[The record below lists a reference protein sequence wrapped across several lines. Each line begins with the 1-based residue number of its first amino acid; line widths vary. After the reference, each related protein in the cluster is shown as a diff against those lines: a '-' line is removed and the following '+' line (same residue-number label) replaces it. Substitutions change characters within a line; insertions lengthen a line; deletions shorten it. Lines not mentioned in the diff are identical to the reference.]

1 MKKKSLC
8 SIVLGFCVVAL
19 FVFSFPVPYYAQD
32 AGSLPGSQDREKWK
46 ELKKSEKTKIN
57 KFQFQ
62 PLVKRYEDQVE
73 EFRTKRYKLA
83 AKTRSNVLKKM
94 GKLFSKLQGWVR
106 SGDDRIQKV
115 KYNNMLL
122 TPTRFGHEKLN
133 MKMDTGELE
142 FSWKDVLDTK
152 PDFFAEVVNRRKLN
166 PDQNLALAFLIIE
179 TNNADKGRELL
190 QGMVNRYPKK
200 RDQMRKFLAMRKET
214 LPKKIDLSKELDVQK
229 DGESVNAD
237 RKRSTSRGESGYFNR
252 DRLEEVGA
260 TILKAAHYLEKHQH
274 KNGSH
279 GKDQH
284 KVGNVGMKVAITSLV
299 GKFLTAATLVH
310 QDSTPQEINFDR
322 LSGEGAGKVFECLKD
337 TNLYLFPAD
346 PENRVDRP
354 EELRDVWETLYRIEY
369 IAFLWD
375 FPYMKEKAAKGMKRE
390 FNRAVDQLY
399 ERQIVP
405 GGWGYYQRIKQG
417 MTFASSAAIMSLHH
431 AIKNGVPISDERM
444 KKVKEMKKKAVEKI
458 QNDFKVEPA
467 QYMYRPGAASGENER
482 SRSIRGPLVELS
494 LLKAGQPTGDLE
506 LAIDNFFKH
515 RKWVEKVKGRNGTH
529 IGTGQMA
536 PYYYLYHHYYTV
548 RALRYLKNNKKR
560 KKYLKKIGTILLDD
574 AEKVSDG
581 MVKFT
586 DAPILGK
593 GVTDIYG
600 TALGGLALFYY
611 ARSLP
616 EVKGSD
622 QGKAG
627 GEPTTEEK

>member
-1 MKKKSLC
+1 MKKSPLL
-8 SIVLGFCVVAL
+8 SMILGLAVIGV
-19 FVFSFPVPYYAQD
+19 FVFAFPVEYYGQEARSSGKEKSEWNELRKSDQALIDRFQFRRLGERYAQ
-32 AGSLPGSQDREKWK
+32 K
-46 ELKKSEKTKIN
+46 
-57 KFQFQ
+57 
-62 PLVKRYEDQVE
+62 VE
-73 EFRTKRYKLA
+73 AFRTKKYKLA
-83 AKTRSNVLKKM
+83 ARTRSDTLEKI
-94 GKLFSKLQGWVR
+94 GKFFNKFRSWVKQ
-106 SGDDRIQKV
+106 GDDRIQRV
-115 KYNNMLL
+115 EYQGMDL
-122 TPTRFGHEKLN
+122 TITDFDHKKLE
-133 MKMDTGELE
+133 MKKGTGDLE
-142 FSWKDVLDTK
+142 FDWDDVLDAK
-152 PDFFAEVVNRRKLN
+152 PDFFASALDRSKLN
-166 PDQNLALAFLIIE
+166 KDEEVALGMLILETTGDASGRKILSEMTRRHPDLE
-179 TNNADKGRELL
+179 DS
-190 QGMVNRYPKK
+190 VKK
-200 RDQMRKFLAMRKET
+200 YIAMRKEK
-214 LPKKIDLSKELDVQK
+214 LPEEVDLTEVLDVEK
-229 DGESVNAD
+229 SNAD
-237 RKRSTSRGESGYFNR
+237 SSGEDFHATKKDKESSGYFNR

-417 MTFASSAAIMSLHH
+417 MTFASSAAIMALNH

-444 KKVKEMKKKAVEKI
+444 KKVKEMKNKAVDKI
-458 QNDFKVEPA
+458 QNEFKVEPA
-467 QYMYRPGAASGENER
+467 QYMYRPGAAAGENER
-482 SRSIRGPLVELS
+482 SRAIRGPLVELS
-494 LLKAGQPTGDLE
+494 LIKAGQPTGDLE

-515 RKWVEKVKGRNGTH
+515 RKWVEKEKGASRPH
-529 IGTGQMA
+529 SGTGQMA
-536 PYYYLYHHYYTV
+536 SYYYLYHHYYTV
-548 RALRYLKNNKKR
+548 RALRHLKNREKR
-560 KKYLKKIGTILLDD
+560 KKYLKEIGQILLDD
-574 AEKVSDG
+574 AEEMEEEDTVR
-581 MVKFT
+581 FT
-586 DAPILGK
+586 DSPFLGE
-593 GVTDIYG
+593 GVHDIYG

-616 EVKGSD
+616 EIEEAD
-622 QGKAG
+622 QGG
-627 GEPTTEEK
+627 DEGEPTTEE